1 MRSFRSLSRV
11 QAAGTH
17 LLLSALIGASAAALV
32 FLVWYPGLFAQLSGV
47 LTIFGLL
54 VLVDVTLGP
63 LITLVI
69 FNTKKKELGRDLTI
83 VAAIQLAALAYGLYT
98 VYTGRPVY
106 FVHNASQL
114 DLVFASD
121 LSSDKLATAKL
132 PEFRS
137 LPVWGPR
144 LIAAPM
150 PADPAEA
157 AKIVTAAVSGGD
169 DIQYLPEYYVPF
181 ETVTSRALAQLK
193 PLASLRA
200 PEPKDQPALD
210 KLRSAYAATASKVGY
225 LPVKASAQPAVA
237 IFERDTGKLL
247 ELAPFL
253 AGQ

>member
-17 LLLSALIGASAAALV
+17 LLLSVLIGASAAALV

-69 FNTKKKELGRDLTI
+69 FNTKKKELGRDLMI
-83 VAAIQLAALAYGLYT
+83 VAAIQLAALAYGMYT
-98 VYTGRPVY
+98 VFTGRPVY
-106 FVHNASQL
+106 LVHNASLL
-114 DLVFASD
+114 DLVFAAD
-121 LSSDKLATAKL
+121 LSGDKLAKAKL
-132 PEFRS
+132 PEFRT

-150 PADPAEA
+150 PADPAQA
-157 AKIVTAAVSGGD
+157 AKIIAAAVSGGD

-181 ETVTSRALAQLK
+181 ETEKNRAMAQLK

-200 PEPKDQPALD
+200 PDAKDQPALD
-210 KLRSAYAATASKVGY
+210 KLRGTYAAKASEVGY
-225 LPVKASAQPAVA
+225 LPVKASGQPAVA
-237 IFERDTGKLL
+237 VFERNTGKLL

-253 AGQ
+253 AGN